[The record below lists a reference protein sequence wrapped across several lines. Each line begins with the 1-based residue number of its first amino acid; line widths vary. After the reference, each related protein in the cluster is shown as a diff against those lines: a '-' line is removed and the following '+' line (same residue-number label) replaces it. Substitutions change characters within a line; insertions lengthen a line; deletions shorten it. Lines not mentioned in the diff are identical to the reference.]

1 MYKCDYC
8 GRYLK
13 THYDEC
19 PGCGS
24 VKFSHENIS
33 KVLRVEK
40 PPEGGYKISMGNF
53 KKQKIVGYILVGISI
68 FMFLAFLPFSLIFT
82 FAGFSFEFP
91 EFSLI
96 GLMFP
101 LFEFLFVAL
110 FAGLGIMQFK
120 SVNNQTKKLKK
131 LSTTGVLIK
140 NLDYKVVSSGTVI
153 NGQDIKCIEVIYKP
167 KEDVEIPLRSEAKF
181 DGKLSRKDGTVDLL
195 IDPND
200 HSNYYIAFEIY

>member
-1 MYKCDYC
+1 
-8 GRYLK
+8 
-13 THYDEC
+13 
-19 PGCGS
+19 
-24 VKFSHENIS
+24 
-33 KVLRVEK
+33 
-40 PPEGGYKISMGNF
+40 
-53 KKQKIVGYILVGISI
+53 
-68 FMFLAFLPFSLIFT
+68 
-82 FAGFSFEFP
+82 
-91 EFSLI
+91 
-96 GLMFP
+96 
-101 LFEFLFVAL
+101 
-110 FAGLGIMQFK
+110 MQFK

-200 HSNYYIAFEIY
+200 HSNYYIATEIY